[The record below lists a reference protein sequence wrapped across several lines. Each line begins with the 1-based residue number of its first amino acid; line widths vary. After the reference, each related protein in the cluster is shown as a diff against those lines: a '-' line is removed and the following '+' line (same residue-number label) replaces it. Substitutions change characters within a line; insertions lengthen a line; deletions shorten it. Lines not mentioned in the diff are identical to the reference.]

1 MDIARS
7 EHHPSSASAP
17 PAPSLAP
24 SRADA
29 PGARSAPLSDLQYAY
44 LLGELG
50 NFQLGGPALFFEE
63 YACQE
68 LDVRAFSAALHQ
80 LMARHEMLRASFDEA
95 GLLHVQDELPV
106 PLTYRSL
113 RGQPEQVCRRL
124 LTRNRERCYD
134 EGPPRRA
141 GHAPFEIFVFALDT
155 HIVVQV
161 CARLLAIDG
170 FSGEI
175 FAQELRALLNGESL
189 PPLRYTFRE
198 YRNECER
205 RTDGDAHERAR
216 RYWLDRLDSLP
227 AAPELPRRRTTSDP
241 SPRLVRR
248 VFKLTP
254 EQWTSLAAR
263 IRKNRLTGTMVLG
276 TAFCEVLRHWSK
288 NADFTINIMYG
299 DRLPFHPEVDKLI
312 GNFSSTLLM
321 ECRQSPGDTFLDRAR
336 AWRRQLLQDMAHS
349 SFGGVSVIRQLNQRT
364 GNARNALMPVVFTSM
379 LGVGEP
385 DSGVFLE
392 HLGWQRLEGRVRTPQ
407 VALDHQAFVA
417 GNALVTTW
425 DSADDLYPAGMIDD
439 MFAAYRSLLV
449 RLATEDAAWETES
462 FDLTPAAQLRIREQV
477 NNTAAPAR
485 VATMHQLF
493 EEQAERQPDRPA
505 VIAEGR
511 EITYAQ
517 LCDRANAVAA
527 ELVEAGVRPGEL
539 VGVQA
544 LRGAHQIIALLGVL
558 LAGAAYVP
566 VSPRWPRRR
575 REQVAEICGLRV
587 LLADRSVQGEEPYA
601 GTRTVDIATAIA
613 RQDGAAAPAV
623 EVSPDSLA
631 YVIFTSGTS
640 GTPKGVMISHGSVV
654 NTLVDINERF
664 GLSPR
669 DRVLAVSDYTF
680 DLSVWDVF
688 GMLAAG
694 GAVVVPTAGQER
706 EVTHLYEL
714 CQATG
719 VSVWNSV
726 PAYLAMFVEFVRTSG
741 RSPLGELRLAMV
753 SGDWVPINLGAEL
766 AEIAPHAACAS
777 LGGATEASIWSNYHP
792 VPVRVPPH
800 WISIPYGHPLRNQRF
815 QVLDAR
821 LRDRPDWVPGE
832 LFIGGRGLAVG
843 YLGDE
848 ELTAASF
855 LVHPRQQE
863 RIYRTGDWAR
873 YWPDGTLEFL
883 GREDPQVKVNGFR
896 VELGEIEAAL
906 LAHPAVSDAAVVTR
920 TDGRAVS
927 LVAFVASQTPAGELA
942 PQLSEHLTSRLP
954 DYMVPRSIDVRQRLP
969 LTANGKVDRRELAER
984 AAGVGAAPH
993 VGDDAPRTGT
1003 ERGLATLWQELLEVP
1018 EVGRSVGFFAYGG
1031 SSLLAARLM
1040 NRIEQQ
1046 FGRRLPLATLYTS
1059 GTIAELAAVLDAGC
1073 HPEPTR
1079 SLVVLSDNG
1088 HRPLVLVH
1096 PVGGDLLCYRPLL
1109 AELGE
1114 RYRVLGLTA
1123 PSPAQPGVTIEE
1135 LATRYLAE
1143 LAPELGGEPPD
1154 RPLRLAGWSLGGVV
1168 AYEMARQLQR
1178 QGRRCAV
1185 LLIDPWV
1192 GCGGHPTVDDA
1203 SLVRAFLH
1211 NLVGTPVE
1219 VASDPCAPNAA
1230 LETLRRTWASPPP
1243 QLKELTSW
1251 SYAELQAMY
1260 GVFEANTRALLRYPI
1275 VAAEGVEVD
1284 VVEASRGLVGP
1295 ASGYLSPL
1303 RHAAAQLP
1311 VRLHMLEADHFTV
1324 VDGEHAGAVAR
1335 LIDGMR

>member
-1 MDIARS
+1 M
-7 EHHPSSASAP
+7 
-17 PAPSLAP
+17 
-24 SRADA
+24 
-29 PGARSAPLSDLQYAY
+29 SDLQYAY

-50 NFQLGGPALFFEE
+50 DFQLGGPALFFEE

-68 LDVRAFSAALHQ
+68 LDIRTFSAALQQ
-80 LMARHEMLRASFDEA
+80 LMNRHEMLRASFDET

-113 RGQPEQVCRRL
+113 RGQPEHVCRRL

-134 EGPPRRA
+134 EGPPRD
-141 GHAPFEIFVFALDT
+141 GHAPFEVFVFALDT
-155 HIVVQV
+155 HVVVQV

-175 FAQELRALLNGESL
+175 FAQELRALLDGESL

-198 YRNECER
+198 YRNEFER
-205 RTDGDAHERAR
+205 RKDSAEHERAR
-216 RYWLDRLDSLP
+216 RYWLDRLDRLP
-227 AAPELPRRRTTSDP
+227 AAPELPRRRMTGDP

-248 VFKLTP
+248 VFKLTA

-276 TAFCEVLRHWSK
+276 AAFCEVLRHWSK

-299 DRLPFHPEVDKLI
+299 DRLPFHPEADKII

-321 ECRQSPGDTFLDRAR
+321 ECRPGDPGDTFLDRAR
-336 AWRRQLLQDMAHS
+336 AWRRQLLQDMEHS

-392 HLGWQRLEGRVRTPQ
+392 HLGWQRLEGKVRTPQ
-407 VALDHQAFVA
+407 VALDHQVFVA

-425 DSADDLYPAGMIDD
+425 DSADDLYPAGLIDD

-449 RLATEDAAWETES
+449 RLATEDEAWGMES
-462 FDLTPAAQLRIREQV
+462 FDLTPAAQLKIREQV
-477 NNTAAPAR
+477 NDTAAPAR

-493 EEQAERQPDRPA
+493 EEQAERQPGRLA
-505 VIAEGR
+505 VIADGR

-517 LCDRANAVAA
+517 LRDQANALAA
-527 ELVEAGVRPGEL
+527 ELVAAGVRPGEV

-558 LAGAAYVP
+558 MAGAAYVP
-566 VSPRWPRRR
+566 VSPQWPRRR

-587 LLADRSVQGEEPYA
+587 LLADRSIQGEEPYA
-601 GTRTVDIATAIA
+601 GGRTIDIATAVA
-613 RQDGAAAPAV
+613 RQDGAARPAV
-623 EVSPDSLA
+623 DVSPESLA

-694 GAVVVPTAGQER
+694 GVVVVPAAGQER

-714 CQATG
+714 SQVTG
-719 VSVWNSV
+719 VTVWNSV

-741 RSPLGELRLAMV
+741 RHPLTELRLAMV

-766 AEIAPHAACAS
+766 AEIAPHAACVS

-792 VPVRVPPH
+792 VPVRIPPH

-832 LFIGGRGLAVG
+832 LFIGGRGLALG
-843 YLGDE
+843 YLGDG

-906 LAHPAVSDAAVVTR
+906 LAHPAVTDAAVVTR

-927 LVAFVASQTPAGELA
+927 LVAFVASQTPAEQLVTQLKDHLA
-942 PQLSEHLTSRLP
+942 SRLP
-954 DYMVPRSIDVRQRLP
+954 DYMVPRSIDVRSRLP
-969 LTANGKVDRRELAER
+969 LTANGKVDRRQLAER
-984 AAGVGAAPH
+984 AVDVGATRH
-993 VGDDAPRTGT
+993 VDDAPRTGT
-1003 ERGLATLWQELLEVP
+1003 ERALATLWQELLEVP
-1018 EVGRSVGFFAYGG
+1018 EVARSVDFFAYGG

-1059 GTIAELAAVLDAGC
+1059 GTIAEIAALLDAACRTG
-1073 HPEPTR
+1073 PSR
-1079 SLVVLSDNG
+1079 SLVTLSDNG

-1114 RYRVLGLTA
+1114 RHRVLGLAA

-1135 LATRYLAE
+1135 LATGYLAE
-1143 LAPELGGEPPD
+1143 LAPVLASEPPD
-1154 RPLRLAGWSLGGVV
+1154 RAIRLAGWSLGGVV
-1168 AYEMARQLQR
+1168 AYEMARQLRR
-1178 QGRRCAV
+1178 QGRECAV
-1185 LLIDPWV
+1185 LLIDPWI
-1192 GCGGHPTVDDA
+1192 GCGTNPTVDDA
-1203 SLVRAFLH
+1203 SLVKAFLH
-1211 NLVGTPVE
+1211 NLAGTPVE
-1219 VASDPCAPNAA
+1219 VTSDPCNPNAA
-1230 LETLRRTWASPPP
+1230 QETLRRTWAAPPP
-1243 QLKELTSW
+1243 QLKELKSLT
-1251 SYAELQAMY
+1251 YAELQTVY
-1260 GVFEANTRALLRYPI
+1260 GVFEANTRALLRYSF
-1275 VAAEGVEVD
+1275 VAEEGLELD
-1284 VVEASRGLVGP
+1284 VVEASRGLIGP
-1295 ASGYLSPL
+1295 AAGYLSPL
-1303 RHAAAQLP
+1303 RHAAATLP
-1311 VRLHMLEADHFTV
+1311 ARFHMLEADHFTV
-1324 VDGEHAGAVAR
+1324 VDREQAQAVAR
-1335 LIDGMR
+1335 MVDGMR

>member
-1 MDIARS
+1 M
-7 EHHPSSASAP
+7 
-17 PAPSLAP
+17 
-24 SRADA
+24 
-29 PGARSAPLSDLQYAY
+29 SDLQYAY

-50 NFQLGGPALFFEE
+50 DFQLGGPALFYEE

-68 LDVRAFSAALHQ
+68 LDVRSFSAALHQ
-80 LMARHEMLRASFDEA
+80 LMRRHEMLRASFDET

-106 PLTYRSL
+106 PLIYRSL
-113 RGQPEQVCRRL
+113 RGQPEHVWRRI

-134 EGPPRRA
+134 EGPPRD
-141 GHAPFEIFVFALDT
+141 GHAPFEVFVFALDT
-155 HIVVQV
+155 HVVVQV

-198 YRNECER
+198 YRSEFEGR
-205 RTDGDAHERAR
+205 KDSDEHERAR
-216 RYWLDRLDSLP
+216 RYWLNRLDSLP
-227 AAPELPRRRTTSDP
+227 AAPELPRRRMTGDP

-263 IRKNRLTGTMVLG
+263 IRKSRLTGTMVLG
-276 TAFCEVLRHWSK
+276 AAFCEVLRHWSK
-288 NADFTINIMYG
+288 NPDFTINIMYG
-299 DRLPFHPEVDKLI
+299 DRLPFHPDADKII

-321 ECRQSPGDTFLDRAR
+321 ECRQGGAGDTFLDRAR
-336 AWRRQLLQDMAHS
+336 AWRRQLLQDMEHS
-349 SFGGVSVIRQLNQRT
+349 SFSGVSVIRQLNQRQ

-379 LGVGEP
+379 LGVGEA
-385 DSGVFLE
+385 DTGVFLE
-392 HLGWQRLEGRVRTPQ
+392 HLGWQRLEGKVRTPQ
-407 VALDHQAFVA
+407 VALDHQVFVA

-439 MFAAYRSLLV
+439 MFAAYRSLLI
-449 RLATEDAAWETES
+449 RLATEDEAWGTES
-462 FDLTPAAQLRIREQV
+462 FDLTPAAQLKIREQV
-477 NNTAAPAR
+477 NDTAAPAR
-485 VATMHQLF
+485 VVTMHELF
-493 EEQAERQPDRPA
+493 EEQAERQPDRLA
-505 VIAEGR
+505 VIAGGR

-517 LCDRANAVAA
+517 LRDQASAVAA
-527 ELVEAGVRPGEL
+527 ELVAAGVRPGEV

-544 LRGAHQIIALLGVL
+544 LRGAHQIIALIGVL
-558 LAGAAYVP
+558 MAGAAYVP

-587 LLADRSVQGEEPYA
+587 LLADRSVQGEEPYPGA
-601 GTRTVDIATAIA
+601 RTVDIATAIA
-613 RQDGAAAPAV
+613 CQDGAARPAV
-623 EVSPDSLA
+623 DVDPESLA

-664 GLSPR
+664 GLGPR

-694 GAVVVPTAGQER
+694 GAVVVPTPGQER

-714 CQATG
+714 CLAAG
-719 VSVWNSV
+719 VTVWNSV

-741 RSPLGELRLAMV
+741 RHSLTELRLAMV

-766 AEIAPHAACAS
+766 AEIAPHAACVS

-821 LRDRPDWVPGE
+821 LMDRPDWVPGE
-832 LFIGGRGLAVG
+832 LFIGGRGLALG
-843 YLGDE
+843 YLGDGD
-848 ELTAASF
+848 LTAASF
-855 LVHPRQQE
+855 LVHPRRQE

-906 LAHPAVSDAAVVTR
+906 LAHPAVADAAVVTR

-927 LVAFVASQTPAGELA
+927 LVAFVASQTPAE
-942 PQLSEHLTSRLP
+942 QLVAQLKAHLEARLP
-954 DYMVPRSIDVRQRLP
+954 DYMVPRSIDVRLRLP
-969 LTANGKVDRRELAER
+969 LTANGKVDRRQLAER
-984 AAGVGAAPH
+984 AAAVGAARQ
-993 VGDDAPRTGT
+993 VGDDAPRTAT
-1003 ERGLATLWQELLEVP
+1003 ERALAALWQELLDVP
-1018 EVGRSVGFFAYGG
+1018 EVGRAVDFFAYGG

-1046 FGRRLPLATLYTS
+1046 LGRRLPLATLYTS
-1059 GTIAELAAVLDAGC
+1059 GTVGELAALLDAAGGTG
-1073 HPEPTR
+1073 PAR
-1079 SLVVLSDNG
+1079 SLVPLADNG
-1088 HRPLVLVH
+1088 HRPLILVH
-1096 PVGGDLLCYRPLL
+1096 PVGGDLLCYRPLV
-1109 AELGE
+1109 AELAQ
-1114 RYRVLGLTA
+1114 RHRVLGLSA

-1143 LAPELGGEPPD
+1143 LAPVIANEPPD
-1154 RPLRLAGWSLGGVV
+1154 RTVRLAGWSLGGVV
-1168 AYEMARQLQR
+1168 AYEMARRLR
-1178 QGRRCAV
+1178 WQGRNCAV
-1185 LLIDPWV
+1185 VLIDPWV
-1192 GCGGHPTVDDA
+1192 GCGTGRPVDDA
-1203 SLVRAFLH
+1203 TLVQAFLH
-1211 NLVGTPVE
+1211 NLAGAPVE
-1219 VASDPCAPNAA
+1219 VPSDPCATDTVQ
-1230 LETLRRTWASPPP
+1230 ETLRRTWAAPPP
-1243 QLKELTSW
+1243 QLKELKSVT
-1251 SYAELQAMY
+1251 YAELHDMY
-1260 GVFEANTRALLRYPI
+1260 RVFEANTRALLRYSF
-1275 VAAEGVEVD
+1275 VAEQGLELD
-1284 VVEASRGLVGP
+1284 VVEAARGLTGP
-1295 ASGYLSPL
+1295 AAGYLSPL
-1303 RHAAAQLP
+1303 RHAAAALQARFH
-1311 VRLHMLEADHFTV
+1311 VLEGDHFTV
-1324 VDGEHAGAVAR
+1324 VNRDQAQAVAQLVDR
-1335 LIDGMR
+1335 MP

>member
-7 EHHPSSASAP
+7 EHHPSSASVPQAP
-17 PAPSLAP
+17 PPAP

-29 PGARSAPLSDLQYAY
+29 SGAHSAPLSDLQYAY

-50 NFQLGGPALFFEE
+50 DFQLGGPALFFEE

-68 LDVRAFSAALHQ
+68 LDIRAFSSALHQ
-80 LMARHEMLRASFDEA
+80 LMRRHEMLRASFDET

-113 RGQPEQVCRRL
+113 RGQPEHVCRRL

-134 EGPPRRA
+134 EGPPRGR
-141 GHAPFEIFVFALDT
+141 HAPFEVFVFALDT

-175 FAQELRALLNGESL
+175 FAQELRALLDGESL

-198 YRNECER
+198 YRNEVER
-205 RTDGDAHERAR
+205 RKDSDEHERAR
-216 RYWLDRLDSLP
+216 RYWLDRLDTLP
-227 AAPELPRRRTTSDP
+227 AAPELPRRRMTGDP

-248 VFKLTP
+248 VFKLTA

-263 IRKNRLTGTMVLG
+263 IRKSRLTGTMVLG
-276 TAFCEVLRHWSK
+276 AAFCEVLRHWSK
-288 NADFTINIMYG
+288 NPDFTINIMYG
-299 DRLPFHPEVDKLI
+299 DRLPFHPEVDRII

-321 ECRQSPGDTFLDRAR
+321 ECRQVGPGSTFLDRAR
-336 AWRRQLLQDMAHS
+336 AWRRQLLQDMEHS

-379 LGVGEP
+379 LGVGDP
-385 DSGVFLE
+385 DTGVFLE
-392 HLGWQRLEGRVRTPQ
+392 HLGWQRLEGKVRTPQ
-407 VALDHQAFVA
+407 VALDHQVFVA
-417 GNALVTTW
+417 GGALVTTW

-439 MFAAYRSLLV
+439 MFAAYRSLLI
-449 RLATEDAAWETES
+449 RLATEDDAWGMES
-462 FDLTPAAQLRIREQV
+462 FDLTPAAQLKIREQV
-477 NNTAAPAR
+477 NDTAAPAR

-493 EEQAERQPDRPA
+493 EEQAERQPDRLA
-505 VIAEGR
+505 VIADSR

-517 LCDRANAVAA
+517 LRDQANAVAA
-527 ELVEAGVRPGEL
+527 ELVEAGVRPGEV

-544 LRGAHQIIALLGVL
+544 LRGAHQIVALLGVL

-566 VSPRWPRRR
+566 VSPQWPRRR

-587 LLADRSVQGEEPYA
+587 LLADRSIQDEEPYA
-601 GTRTVDIATAIA
+601 GGRSIDIANAIA
-613 RQDGAAAPAV
+613 RQDGAARPAV
-623 EVSPDSLA
+623 ATSPESLA

-694 GAVVVPTAGQER
+694 GTVVVPTAGQER

-719 VSVWNSV
+719 VTVWNSV

-741 RSPLGELRLAMV
+741 RRPLTELRLAMV

-766 AEIAPHAACAS
+766 AEIAPHAACVS

-815 QVLDAR
+815 QVLDAG

-832 LFIGGRGLAVG
+832 LFIGGRGLALG
-843 YLGDE
+843 YLGDD

-906 LAHPAVSDAAVVTR
+906 LAHPAVTDAAVVTR

-927 LVAFVASQTPAGELA
+927 LVAFVASQTPAEQLVTQLKDHLA
-942 PQLSEHLTSRLP
+942 SRLP
-954 DYMVPRSIDVRQRLP
+954 EYMVPRSIDVRQRLP
-969 LTANGKVDRRELAER
+969 LTANGKVDRRQLAER
-984 AAGVGAAPH
+984 AAGVGATRR
-993 VGDDAPRTGT
+993 VGDDAPRTST
-1003 ERGLATLWQELLEVP
+1003 ERALAALWQELLEVP
-1018 EVGRSVGFFAYGG
+1018 EVGRSVDFFAYGG

-1059 GTIAELAAVLDAGC
+1059 GTIAEIAALLDPACHTGPAGN
-1073 HPEPTR
+1073 
-1079 SLVVLSDNG
+1079 LVVLSDNG
-1088 HRPLVLVH
+1088 HRPLILVH

-1114 RYRVLGLTA
+1114 RHRVLGLAA
-1123 PSPAQPGVTIEE
+1123 PSPAQLEVTIEE
-1135 LATRYLAE
+1135 LAAGYLAE
-1143 LAPELGGEPPD
+1143 LAPTLANEPPD
-1154 RPLRLAGWSLGGVV
+1154 RPIRLAGWSLGGVV
-1168 AYEMARQLQR
+1168 AYEMARQLRR
-1178 QGRRCAV
+1178 QGRECAV

-1192 GCGGHPTVDDA
+1192 GCGAHPTVDDTA
-1203 SLVRAFLH
+1203 LVKAFLH
-1211 NLVGTPVE
+1211 NLAGAPVE
-1219 VASDPCAPNAA
+1219 VPVDPCTPNVAQ
-1230 LETLRRTWASPPP
+1230 ETLRRIWAAPPP
-1243 QLKELTSW
+1243 QLKELKSMT
-1251 SYAELQAMY
+1251 YAELQAMY
-1260 GVFEANTRALLRYPI
+1260 DVFEANTRALLRYSLVP
-1275 VAAEGVEVD
+1275 EDGVELD

-1295 ASGYLSPL
+1295 AAGYLSPM
-1303 RHAAAQLP
+1303 RHAAAKLP
-1311 VRLHMLEADHFTV
+1311 ARFHMLEADHFTV
-1324 VDGEHAGAVAR
+1324 VDGEHADAVAR
-1335 LIDGMR
+1335 LIDEMR